1 MKWLVVVSLVA
12 IITCSFFPAPGH
24 CRSQAEKLKKLFH
37 AKLRNEIKT
46 SQFKAEE
53 MDSRVVVEAAGGN
66 KEADLIVRLPGQP
79 LVSFKQYGGYIKV
92 DPLNDRNM
100 YYYFAEAQHPEKDQ
114 LPLVL
119 WLNGGPGCSSLGYGA
134 MTELGPFRVAS
145 DAKTL
150 YRNKYA
156 WNRAANVVFLES
168 PAGVGFSY
176 SNTSTDYTTGDVNTS
191 LDNLVFLQNWL
202 QRFPEYKGRD
212 FYIAGESYAGHYVPQ
227 LARNILLNN
236 LRTHDTSINLRGIMI
251 GNAVIHDETDN
262 IGMYDY
268 YANHGMAS
276 PESVAAVHKHCNF
289 SSDFTDDQTD
299 RCIAADRD
307 FSIATAPIF
316 PYNIYAEDCLLYNGP
331 TAAPLPFSVPRAC
344 AVDRSHSQITEFDE
358 CSAYYVEDYLNRKEV
373 QKAMHANTTNIPRPW
388 TACSD
393 VVQYREASTSVLGDI
408 HNLLANNV
416 TVWIFRYVRKSM
428 SGRAH
433 ACILYVTYVDVDY
446 IIYVLYFLAVV
457 TWMEGCPLLPRSTP
471 SKL

>member
-156 WNRAANVVFLES
+156 WNR
-168 PAGVGFSY
+168 
-176 SNTSTDYTTGDVNTS
+176 
-191 LDNLVFLQNWL
+191 
-202 QRFPEYKGRD
+202 
-212 FYIAGESYAGHYVPQ
+212 GESYAGHYVPQ

-331 TAAPLPFSVPRAC
+331 TAAPLPFS
-344 AVDRSHSQITEFDE
+344 ITEFDE

-416 TVWIFRYVRKSM
+416 TVWIFSGDMDGRVPFTSSQYSIKVMKPTIETKFHPWYIAGQVGGYTETYKGGLTFATVRGAGHEVPSYQPL
-428 SGRAH
+428 RALSLFMH
-433 ACILYVTYVDVDY
+433 FIGGT
-446 IIYVLYFLAVV
+446 
-457 TWMEGCPLLPRSTP
+457 PLPN
-471 SKL
+471 SKRF